1 MTIAI
6 TGAAQHNPPPAT
18 TTQAQPEA
26 KAAAANP
33 KPAPAQAPSTSP
45 AATDT
50 VQISNAAR
58 ALQEA
63 IETPSQT
70 AREASRGDRQAQ
82 RLLAKE
88 AAANKA
94 E

>member
-1 MTIAI
+1 MTLAI
-6 TGAAQHNPPPAT
+6 TGAAHDNPPPAT
-18 TTQAQPEA
+18 TVQAQPEA
-26 KAAAANP
+26 KATAANP
-33 KPAPAQAPSTSP
+33 RPAPAQAPSPSP

-63 IETPSQT
+63 VETPSQT
-70 AREASRGDRQAQ
+70 AKEASRGDRQAQ

-88 AAANKA
+88 AAASKA